1 MTRLNTARIAVGA
14 SGALLGG
21 YGAVL
26 LWRQVHW
33 TADWLANTGA
43 YLFGGP
49 LLHDAVLAP
58 MVALAGLAI
67 ARLVPASWRATLATG
82 LLATGVL
89 VLISVPLL
97 WRPHPAQPNP
107 GLQNRPYLPGLL
119 IFVTGLWLSLILTH
133 LLRTH
138 ARRPRR
144 PPP

>member
-1 MTRLNTARIAVGA
+1 MTRPGTARIALGA
-14 SGALLGG
+14 SGTLLGG

-33 TADWLANTGA
+33 TTDWLANTGA

-49 LLHDAVLAP
+49 ILHDAVLAP
-58 MVALAGLAI
+58 AVALAGLAI

-97 WRPHPAQPNP
+97 WRPDPAQPNP
-107 GLQNRPYLPGLL
+107 GLQNRPYLTGLL
-119 IFVTGLWLSLILTH
+119 VFVTCLWLSLILAH
-133 LLRTH
+133 NLRTR
-138 ARRPRR
+138 ARRG

>member
-1 MTRLNTARIAVGA
+1 MTQPSATRIAVGA
-14 SGALLGG
+14 AGAVLAG

-33 TADWLANTGA
+33 TTSWLTNTGG

-49 LLHDAVLAP
+49 VLHDALLAP
-58 MVALAGLAI
+58 LVALAGLAI

-82 LLATGVL
+82 LVATGVL

-107 GLQNRPYLPGLL
+107 GQQDRPYLPGLL
-119 IFVTGLWLSLILTH
+119 VFQAAQWLGQILAR
-133 LLRTH
+133 LLRRH
-138 ARRPRR
+138 LSRWRRG
-144 PPP
+144 